1 MIPTSEVL
9 KPASFHDLVPFYGN
23 FQLHHIIS
31 HHSLSPSISLT
42 HTCSVVAVQCS
53 TVQCN
58 IAPLSPPPQ
67 APRSRTMPPKKRAR
81 GGAVA
86 VPISSDDT
94 RQQRRRSLRAS
105 VGSAPTPAT
114 GKRSAY
120 FEGDESDENE
130 EEQPPPRKKQSQGQ
144 GRGRGEVKSTPRGRK
159 KGVIIEDSDE
169 YDDEGVDEEEEGES
183 AGEDSTPP
191 VPPPSLPQKRGRGRP
206 PQSAASKQQSP
217 NKTNTK
223 RQSIKA
229 TTNGSAKSKAKAEV
243 PEVGDGEEY
252 EDEDGGEDDDEDD
265 DEDEE
270 EEGRVTFIPMPKL
283 RDTGGV
289 EYTDTRLHPN
299 TLLFLGDLKANN
311 NRKWLKSK
319 STMDKFE
326 NAKLIPF

>member
-144 GRGRGEVKSTPRGRK
+144 GRGRDRDRGRR
-159 KGVIIEDSDE
+159 GETA
-169 YDDEGVDEEEEGES
+169 EERRW
-183 AGEDSTPP
+183 AGRR
-191 VPPPSLPQKRGRGRP
+191 RGRGMPTTAAR
-206 PQSAASKQQSP
+206 SARLPSSVLIQAIVSHS
-217 NKTNTK
+217 TRSMHYSFRNT
-223 RQSIKA
+223 
-229 TTNGSAKSKAKAEV
+229 
-243 PEVGDGEEY
+243 
-252 EDEDGGEDDDEDD
+252 
-265 DEDEE
+265 
-270 EEGRVTFIPMPKL
+270 
-283 RDTGGV
+283 
-289 EYTDTRLHPN
+289 
-299 TLLFLGDLKANN
+299 
-311 NRKWLKSK
+311 NRKK
-319 STMDKFE
+319 
-326 NAKLIPF
+326 